1 MSKKKVAV
9 RDIHQEITN
18 QIIAAL
24 EQGVAPWACPW
35 QQVGPPRNASSGRR
49 YSGINQ
55 LVLGLV
61 GLMRE
66 YTCQEWLTFNQA
78 KALGGSIRKGEKG
91 VRIIFYKMIGR
102 DDEEATGE
110 DDESR
115 VIPIMRHFTVFNLDQ
130 IEGIERPEWTLPEG
144 LGVDAAEKIIEA
156 SGAEIMHG
164 GDRASYIPKL
174 DLVRMPDKERFE
186 DAGAYYATVFHE
198 LTHWTGHQ
206 SRLARDGIIGSHKH
220 GTPEYAYEELVAE
233 LGAAFLCAEV
243 GIEGELRHEEY
254 IGSWLEVLKGDKR
267 AIFRASASA
276 QKAANYLADPI
287 RTEEVF
293 DQAA

>member
-1 MSKKKVAV
+1 
-9 RDIHQEITN
+9 
-18 QIIAAL
+18 
-24 EQGVAPWACPW
+24 
-35 QQVGPPRNASSGRR
+35 
-49 YSGINQ
+49 
-55 LVLGLV
+55 
-61 GLMRE
+61 MRE

-91 VRIIFYKMIGR
+91 VRIIFYKVIGR

-110 DDESR
+110 DEESR

-267 AIFRASASA
+267 AISERQHPLRKPQTISQIRSALKKCS
-276 QKAANYLADPI
+276 I
-287 RTEEVF
+287 RLRNSNPLLVRGFSFPRSLCHPCPTSP
-293 DQAA
+293 